1 MGIVS
6 RWEYNKRRLL
16 CIINT
21 TKKWVFLLILVCS
34 LFVLLLLTTK
44 GWWERKRNETRFDTI
59 TVSLKAIWLVLCF
72 NLISAT
78 GVCFSFSPR
87 EKYWRSTCLCAF
99 PEASNKSSKRFSGRQ
114 QIARPSCFFTYN
126 LTGFFARFSKL
137 RFILL
142 NLL

>member
-1 MGIVS
+1 MGFVS

-21 TKKWVFLLILVCS
+21 TKKKWVFLLILVCS

-59 TVSLKAIWLVLCF
+59 TVSLKAIWLVLYF

-78 GVCFSFSPR
+78 GVFFFFATWKILTQHVFVCLPR
-87 EKYWRSTCLCAF
+87 GFEKIFETLLESAANRAH
-99 PEASNKSSKRFSGRQ
+99 
-114 QIARPSCFFTYN
+114 PSCFFTYN
-126 LTGFFARFSKL
+126 LTGFFFRA
-137 RFILL
+137 LL
-142 NLL
+142 